1 MPDAFAPLLVPAAGS
16 PESAGRLAAELGA
29 GPLMMDAGARLA
41 GDLAARSLALV
52 PAWPAEGPG
61 QACLA
66 ADGSPAGGEAARA
79 CPVSPRR
86 REWLAARLREAVDA
100 GWAGVVLDQ
109 PDASLALGLLGAGF
123 CPDCQRVFLRE
134 LEGEYGEQLEPVD
147 VGDLARE
154 ALAQASGAVGLDAF
168 PFAREFWRF
177 RTDSI
182 ARAVGAAARA
192 ARDQA
197 RAAGRAVHVS
207 ARFAAMGPAQA
218 AAARHLD
225 SAVFPTE
232 PAGGSGAGAFR
243 LLQAVMG
250 RRPCAVELP
259 PGTGGEAA
267 RHTAELAAACGVDV
281 LPPGEAEARALAPAR
296 RLARKVADRRDA
308 PGPHRP
314 VMECAVLY
322 SAESDLWSGGR
333 HRDAV
338 VEALDVL
345 AAAQAQAA
353 VVVDPA
359 DAPPT
364 AALVLAGA
372 EALSPLEA
380 RAIRRRVESGGGLLA
395 FGRPMAVDRSG
406 RPAPQPVLPEGK
418 PGGVRVGQGSLV
430 ELAAPV
436 PAPGSA
442 VASGPAALEPVSRA
456 LRLLL
461 GTGVRAASVLARS
474 PVHLSLRQDGATV
487 DVHLVSVGEQPVRGA
502 TLFLGA
508 HLVGSP
514 RRARFLSADGADERI
529 ALIPSGYSVSAVLP
543 PFRGWAVVCVPE

>member
-1 MPDAFAPLLVPAAGS
+1 MPDAFAPLLVPATGS

-29 GPLMMDAGARLA
+29 GPLVVDPGLRLA
-41 GDLAARSLALV
+41 GDLAGRSLVLV
-52 PAWPAEGPG
+52 PAWRAEEPG

-66 ADGSPAGGEAARA
+66 ADGSPAGGEEARA
-79 CPVSPRR
+79 CLVSPRR
-86 REWLAARLREAVDA
+86 QEWLAGRLRETLDA
-100 GWAGVVLDQ
+100 GWGGVVLDH

-123 CPDCQRVFLRE
+123 CPDCQRVFRRE
-134 LEGEYGEQLEPVD
+134 IEGEYGEQLDPFD
-147 VGDLARE
+147 VRDLARE
-154 ALAQASGAVGLDAF
+154 ALAQASVAVGLDAF

-182 ARAVGAAARA
+182 ASAVGAATRA

-218 AAARHLD
+218 IAARHLD
-225 SAVFPTE
+225 SAIFPVE
-232 PAGGSGAGAFR
+232 PARGSGAGAFK
-243 LLQAVMG
+243 LLRAVMG

-259 PGTGGEAA
+259 PEVGGEAV
-267 RHTAELAAACGVDV
+267 RQTADVAAACGVDV
-281 LPPGEAEARALAPAR
+281 LAPGEAEARALAPPR
-296 RLARKVADRRDA
+296 RLARELGARRDA

-322 SAESDLWSGGR
+322 SAESDLWSDGR
-333 HRDAV
+333 HRAAV
-338 VEALDVL
+338 AEALDVL

-372 EALSPLEA
+372 EGLSPPEA
-380 RAIRRRVESGGGLLA
+380 RLIRRRVESGGGLLA
-395 FGRPMAVDRSG
+395 FGRPVAVDHSG
-406 RPAPQPVLPEGK
+406 RPSPQPFLPEGK

-430 ELAAPV
+430 ELPALAPAAE
-436 PAPGSA
+436 SA
-442 VASGPAALEPVSRA
+442 VAPAPAILEPVTRA
-456 LRLLL
+456 LQLLL
-461 GTGVRAASVLARS
+461 GKGVRAASVLGRS
-474 PVHLSLRQDGATV
+474 PVHLWLCQDGTAV
-487 DVHLVSVGEQPVRGA
+487 DVHLVSMGQQPVRGV
-502 TLFLGA
+502 TLLLGA

-514 RRARFLSADGADERI
+514 RRARFMSADGADERVPV
-529 ALIPSGYSVSAVLP
+529 IPSGYSVMAALP
-543 PFRGWAVVCVPE
+543 TFRGWAVLSLPG